1 MRTFYI
7 FKISN
12 DLAVLT
18 KDTPYNLYKTLEGI
32 YLLDK
37 GSISYGK
44 DLLDQVIVPLD
55 KEKYNKDLY
64 EKNKDN
70 DFYMKFG
77 NTHKIINKYRK
88 EETEIVVKNSHIVL
102 KTNVLSKNIKTF
114 SLYLIYLLVILN
126 LGITFGYLN
135 LSLFKK
141 YSKINLDEV
150 I

>member
-12 DLAVLT
+12 DLRILT
-18 KDTPYNLYKTLEGI
+18 KDSPYNLYRTLEGI

-37 GSISYGK
+37 NSISYGK

-88 EETEIVVKNSHIVL
+88 EETQIIVKNSHIVL
-102 KTNVLSKNIKTF
+102 KTNVLIKNIDKFFPNPNYFACDFISRDYFWLTK
-114 SLYLIYLLVILN
+114 LVTSEKVL
-126 LGITFGYLN
+126 
-135 LSLFKK
+135 
-141 YSKINLDEV
+141 
-150 I
+150 

>member
-114 SLYLIYLLVILN
+114 FPVPNLFACDFESRDYFWLSKLVTL
-126 LGITFGYLN
+126 
-135 LSLFKK
+135 
-141 YSKINLDEV
+141 
-150 I
+150 